1 MQSTKLLHDYCEIL
15 MTSRGLCMEKG
26 TEREVITPIDCE
38 LRRHGMITDCRLSR
52 EKQCVSHNI
61 DAVQRGTNSS

>member
-26 TEREVITPIDCE
+26 TER
-38 LRRHGMITDCRLSR
+38 GMITDCRLSR